1 MSGRSYFKRKQT
13 GAAKA
18 RKYVSGVRR
27 GAPSR
32 TRTFAVA
39 RPQRSLGWKG
49 GFIINRMGTT
59 WCFNNA
65 AAGATLVASAGPG
78 FAGTSACN
86 VGPPTA
92 IPGTTGSLMY
102 NAPFSMDFTLDSL
115 EQFVDLQNISDKY
128 MIYKVEVSF
137 WTPATSSLAANL
149 TGTPT
154 ETLPS
159 SPYLHYCTDNDDN
172 AAPTVQAFKS
182 RMGIRGGQLG
192 QGRRVVATV
201 YPRVAPIVQSAGG
214 ATFSVPSSPIYI
226 NTANANVQHYGLK
239 GYFANVC
246 LSGVG
251 DTNGAT
257 VIMAETKYFIK
268 VRDLQ

>member
-1 MSGRSYFKRKQT
+1 MVKAGRSKASRTKYYARYRT
-13 GAAKA
+13 RGAAGA
-18 RKYVSGVRR
+18 GAMVVS
-27 GAPSR
+27 
-32 TRTFAVA
+32 
-39 RPQRSLGWKG
+39 RPLRSVSWKG
-49 GFIINRMGTT
+49 GFVINRMGVS

-65 AAGATLVASAGPG
+65 TSGATLQASAGPG
-78 FAGTSACN
+78 FAGTSAVN

-102 NAPFSMDFTLDSL
+102 NVPWSMDFTLDSL

-137 WTPATSSLAANL
+137 WTPATSSLGANL

-159 SPYLHYCTDNDDN
+159 IPYLHYCQDNDDN
-172 AAPTVQAFKS
+172 AAPQVQAFKS

-192 QGRRVVATV
+192 QGRRIVATV

-214 ATFSVPSSPIYI
+214 ATFSVPSKPIFI

-239 GYFANVC
+239 GYFANVT